1 MTEDTLAIGG
11 FFLTIILVTL
21 GLPLVRA
28 WVRRQDRAP
37 VLPPA
42 NPAQEARLE
51 RIEHAIEAVAVEIER
66 ISEGQR
72 FVTRL
77 LSERE
82 PARAQLPPE
91 RHESP

>member
-1 MTEDTLAIGG
+1 MTEETLAVGG
-11 FFLTIILVTL
+11 FFFTIILVTL

-28 WVRRQDRAP
+28 WVRRQDRVP
-37 VLPPA
+37 VLPPV
-42 NPAQEARLE
+42 NPAHEARLD

-77 LSERE
+77 LAERE
-82 PARAQLPPE
+82 PARAQLPSE